1 MTALPTVRRSIAA
14 GLAAPVLL
22 VLALAGCAG
31 SGNAGSTGSPPVSAS
46 APASASASAGP
57 CSEVTIIVDFGTLD
71 APSIHACGPAGVASA
86 TLKAAKIATEGSG
99 DYGDAV
105 VCRVDNQPTP
115 AEESCAKLPSDAY
128 WALWVKSSA
137 DAKWDYAQEGV
148 ATLKL
153 TPGESVGL
161 VYTHGTD
168 STPPKD

>member
-31 SGNAGSTGSPPVSAS
+31 SGNAGSTGWPSAS
-46 APASASASAGP
+46 ASASASAGP
-57 CSEVTIIVDFGTLD
+57 CSEVTVIVDFGTLD

-115 AEESCAKLPSDAY
+115 AEKSCAKLPSDAY